1 MSLDEALHDDKQA
14 DLEIARHLAEL
25 AGPIALSY
33 FRGDNRTWSK
43 ADGSPVSAAD
53 VAVDR
58 AIRDELGRLRPEDG
72 ILTEEG
78 EEVGAGQR
86 RRWIIDPIDGTREF
100 VAGRGDWGTNVALEV
115 NGVITVGLMTW
126 RSSRTATSSP
136 PRCTSRADTPSA
148 SAACR
153 RGRTW
158 SPPARASA

>member
-14 DLEIARHLAEL
+14 DLEIARHLAER

-58 AIRDELGRLRPEDG
+58 AIRDDRGRLRPEDG

-86 RRWIIDPIDGTREF
+86 RRWIIDRSTGLASSSPDEATG
-100 VAGRGDWGTNVALEV
+100 GRTSPSRSTA
-115 NGVITVGLMTW
+115 
-126 RSSRTATSSP
+126 SSRSGS
-136 PRCTSRADTPSA
+136 
-148 SAACR
+148 
-153 RGRTW
+153 
-158 SPPARASA
+158 